1 MSLEPADIQAE
12 GYCDVRDVVNEFD
25 RFSMENVD
33 ENSELVDR
41 IQRKI
46 SAKSSEIDSQ
56 TSHAWRERRVVNEF
70 KNLENVYRWNTGIPV
85 YLTQR
90 DIRTPLDSEKGDKVE
105 IWRGNRYTDLV
116 ADDSFSEGRD
126 EDYWVEEG
134 TGVLY
139 LYRRTLFQRHR
150 QLRLTYRF
158 GKEKVP
164 AIIQD
169 VCAQLVAADLM
180 ETDFYRYTT
189 PGNDEAP
196 NAENVADNIREQAKR
211 KLEPYKEVRSTGLS

>member
-1 MSLEPADIQAE
+1 M
-12 GYCDVRDVVNEFD
+12 
-25 RFSMENVD
+25 
-33 ENSELVDR
+33 
-41 IQRKI
+41 
-46 SAKSSEIDSQ
+46 
-56 TSHAWRERRVVNEF
+56 
-70 KNLENVYRWNTGIPV
+70 
-85 YLTQR
+85 
-90 DIRTPLDSEKGDKVE
+90 
-105 IWRGNRYTDLV
+105 
-116 ADDSFSEGRD
+116 
-126 EDYWVEEG
+126 
-134 TGVLY
+134 LY

-196 NAENVADNIREQAKR
+196 NAEKVDGNNREQAKR